1 MNKEDA
7 TECTPRWR
15 LELSQPGARAGNG
28 ANSDLQQ
35 RLSY

>member
-1 MNKEDA
+1 VYSSVA
-7 TECTPRWR
+7 S
-15 LELSQPGARAGNG
+15 ELSQPGARAGYG